1 MSPGSCTPMRR
12 VIWRTIS
19 SMCLSWIDTP
29 WSRYTFW
36 TSSTRYCW
44 VSRMPLISISS
55 FGSKGPSVIG
65 SPALTSS
72 PSRTIGRAP
81 SGRID
86 LVLLAVVVD
95 DG

>member
-1 MSPGSCTPMRR
+1 MPPGSCTPMRR

-29 WSRYTFW
+29 WSRYTLW
-36 TSSTRYCW
+36 TSSTRYSW

-72 PSRTIGRAP
+72 PSWTIG
-81 SGRID
+81 SGAEREHD
-86 LVLLAVVVD
+86 LVLVALVVD